1 MAGILLN
8 KYLQVIFEWFCNHVD
23 FWEYINKFRFKF
35 ENIVAYIAGYWRK

>member
-23 FWEYINKFRFKF
+23 FWEYINKFHFKF